1 MPQVGK
7 RAPYLAF
14 TIKHSGRVNRIITHV
29 GVSAAFDPATPPQ
42 DPGILETTA
51 LWDTGATS
59 SVITKKT
66 AGDLGLVSTGM
77 TRVNHA
83 GGTSNHQTY
92 VVNFFLPN
100 NVGVPGVCVSECE
113 DIAGDFG
120 AIIGMDI
127 ICRGDMAITNHGG
140 KTTMTFRIPSFEEID
155 FVPQSNRILFSDVGR
170 NDPCPCGK
178 MSPDGKPV
186 KFKKCHGR

>member
-1 MPQVGK
+1 MSLATRQ
-7 RAPYLAF
+7 APFHAF
-14 TIKHSGRVNRIITHV
+14 TIRHSGRASRIITDV
-29 GVSAAFDPATPPQ
+29 GVSAAFDPSAPPEH
-42 DPGILETTA
+42 PAILETKA
-51 LWDTGATS
+51 LWDTGATR

-100 NVGVPGVCVSECE
+100 NVGAPGVSVSECE

-120 AIIGMDI
+120 AIVGMDI
-127 ICRGDMAITNHGG
+127 IGGGDMAITNHAG
-140 KTTMTFRIPSFEEID
+140 KTTMTFRVPPFEEID
-155 FVPQSNRILFSDVGR
+155 FVSQANRILFAGIGR

-178 MSPDGKPV
+178 KGDDGRTI
-186 KFKKCHGR
+186 KFKKCHGG